1 MCVLAGLWFL
11 PVQAADEA
19 ALDTI
24 AVQPADE
31 PRPRDYAIEEVIVTG
46 ERQQDI
52 NPVVMSEIY
61 NSSGKGGWLYR
72 KGRYEE
78 AFPHLLAAAQQGFKL
93 AQARVSY
100 LYQRGLGV
108 PRDAEAAIG
117 WLGVAATPATTPEI
131 RDYYKRVMAHFPES
145 YGPRIEEIV
154 DFYIAKY
161 GSEATRVNCENTRLA
176 GTHISRLK
184 CDFLDAPDYRDVLD
198 SGDLPA
204 FTPPIGSGP

>member
-1 MCVLAGLWFL
+1 
-11 PVQAADEA
+11 
-19 ALDTI
+19 
-24 AVQPADE
+24 VQPAEE

-61 NSSGKGGWLYR
+61 NSNGKGGWLYR

-117 WLGVAATPATTPEI
+117 WLGVAATPATSPEV
-131 RDYYKRVMAHFPES
+131 RDYYKRVLAHFPES

-154 DFYIAKY
+154 EFYIAKY
-161 GSEATRVNCENTRLA
+161 GSDATRVDCENTRLA

-184 CDFLDAPDYRDVLD
+184 CDFRDAPDYRDVLD